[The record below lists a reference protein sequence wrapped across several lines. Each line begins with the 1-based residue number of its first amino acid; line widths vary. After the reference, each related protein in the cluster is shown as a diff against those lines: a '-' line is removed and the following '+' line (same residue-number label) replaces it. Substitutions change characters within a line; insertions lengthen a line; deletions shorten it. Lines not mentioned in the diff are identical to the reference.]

1 MVRRV
6 WDGRTSG
13 REVPTEQ
20 GLVPGEM
27 FLSSRAASHLAPV
40 PSIVI
45 LERGRRE
52 GGGREEGGRREG
64 GEREERGRR
73 EGGRMEERGKRERER
88 RKEREER
95 IERKERGR
103 TGRKGERGARGEIC

>member
-1 MVRRV
+1 MCVCVCEGVCVCVCVCKREGEGQVEMVRRL

-13 REVPTEQ
+13 RKVPTKQ
-20 GLVPGEM
+20 GMVPGEM

-52 GGGREEGGRREG
+52 GGGREGGRRE
-64 GEREERGRR
+64 RG
-73 EGGRMEERGKRERER
+73 
-88 RKEREER
+88 
-95 IERKERGR
+95 
-103 TGRKGERGARGEIC
+103 